1 MKRMTKSRGDNL
13 RKGGTQ
19 CAGRIC
25 GPVRLYSQF
34 AVAGTGD
41 VAEFVNHSTLLR
53 HHQEQQKAEA
63 LKQLSHSDWY
73 RPSLNRTWLRYQNT
87 LEFAVSVADGRQC
100 NPISQGSTSR
110 MARLCVLPATACA

>member
-25 GPVRLYSQF
+25 GDVRLHSQL

-41 VAEFVNHSTLLR
+41 MTEFVNHGTLLR
-53 HHQEQQKAEA
+53 HHQQQQKA
-63 LKQLSHSDWY
+63 
-73 RPSLNRTWLRYQNT
+73 
-87 LEFAVSVADGRQC
+87 
-100 NPISQGSTSR
+100 
-110 MARLCVLPATACA
+110 